1 MLVNI
6 FYEIDEFCK
15 YLEKNNYNKFLLTGK
30 GNSKKN
36 KLTLSEI
43 MTIYLYYQYSEFKNF
58 KEYYKNLVLKKD
70 FPNKLSYSRFIE
82 LKAQII
88 VPMRLL
94 IEFKLKKS
102 TGISIIDS
110 TSIKSCHIK
119 RACSNKTL
127 KNISKKSKTSL
138 VWFYLNQITFSS

>member
-30 GNSKKN
+30 GNSKRN

-43 MTIYLYYQYSEFKNF
+43 MKIYLYYKYSGFKNF

-70 FPNKLSYSRFIE
+70 FPNKLNYSRFIE
-82 LKAQII
+82 LKSQTI
-88 VPMRLL
+88 VPMRLF
-94 IEFKLKKS
+94 IKFKLKKQ
-102 TGISIIDS
+102 
-110 TSIKSCHIK
+110 
-119 RACSNKTL
+119 L
-127 KNISKKSKTSL
+127 KFQS
-138 VWFYLNQITFSS
+138 